1 MEKSSPDRHTNG
13 PDPNGLLPLTK
24 SETSSI
30 ASIKQSSHA
39 SQQEPE
45 SQDELESEDDVGW
58 SRLIVV
64 VIALILSIFMVALDM
79 TIVATAVPKITDQFH
94 GLDLVGWYGSA
105 FFLTLASFQ
114 STWGKAYKYFPLKRS
129 FLISMFVFELGSLIC
144 AVSQNSTT
152 LIVGRAVAGA
162 GGAGIASGAYTII
175 AFAAKPSQRPAFTG
189 IIGAA
194 YGVASVIGPLLGG
207 VFTDKLSWRWC
218 FYINLPLGGVSVAIL
233 VLFFKTP
240 KRAVTVEA
248 TWKEKFLQID
258 LMGSFVIMAAA
269 VCYLLAMQWGGISK
283 KWSSG
288 GVIGILV
295 GFGILV
301 ILFVFV
307 EWMQGER
314 AVIVGRLLRQR
325 TISVGLAFAFFLGG
339 SFFTLLYYIP
349 VYFQV
354 IDDVSA
360 AQSGIRNLALIIAVS
375 ISTIF
380 SGSFI
385 GNFGH
390 FVPFLIVGGSLA
402 TIGSGL
408 IFTLGLNSPSSMWIG
423 YQVLAGIGI
432 GLCIQVPIIA
442 AQAVVE
448 AGDISSVT
456 AMTLFFQTIGGAFF
470 VSASQSVFINYVIN
484 TLPEN
489 APSVDAAKV
498 VATGVT
504 ELRSVFPAEVIPGLL
519 SSYLSGLHAAF
530 AVALVSAGIATI
542 VSFFSK
548 WRTIKVVE

>member
-1 MEKSSPDRHTNG
+1 M
-13 PDPNGLLPLTK
+13 
-24 SETSSI
+24 
-30 ASIKQSSHA
+30 
-39 SQQEPE
+39 
-45 SQDELESEDDVGW
+45 
-58 SRLIVV
+58 
-64 VIALILSIFMVALDM
+64 
-79 TIVATAVPKITDQFH
+79 
-94 GLDLVGWYGSA
+94 
-105 FFLTLASFQ
+105 
-114 STWGKAYKYFPLKRS
+114 
-129 FLISMFVFELGSLIC
+129 
-144 AVSQNSTT
+144 
-152 LIVGRAVAGA
+152 
-162 GGAGIASGAYTII
+162 
-175 AFAAKPSQRPAFTG
+175 
-189 IIGAA
+189 
-194 YGVASVIGPLLGG
+194 
-207 VFTDKLSWRWC
+207 
-218 FYINLPLGGVSVAIL
+218 SVAIL

-448 AGDISSVT
+448 PGDISSVT
-456 AMTLFFQTIGGAFF
+456 AMTLC
-470 VSASQSVFINYVIN
+470 
-484 TLPEN
+484 E
-489 APSVDAAKV
+489 
-498 VATGVT
+498 
-504 ELRSVFPAEVIPGLL
+504 
-519 SSYLSGLHAAF
+519 
-530 AVALVSAGIATI
+530 
-542 VSFFSK
+542 
-548 WRTIKVVE
+548 

>member
-1 MEKSSPDRHTNG
+1 MEKSSPDRHTDG

-30 ASIKQSSHA
+30 ASIKQSSHVN
-39 SQQEPE
+39 QQEEPE

-129 FLISMFVFELGSLIC
+129 FLISM
-144 AVSQNSTT
+144 
-152 LIVGRAVAGA
+152 AVAGA

-248 TWKEKFLQID
+248 TWKERFLQID

-288 GVIGILV
+288 GAIGILV

-448 AGDISSVT
+448 PGDISSVT

-484 TLPEN
+484 TLPKN

-504 ELRSVFPAEVIPGLL
+504 ELRSVFPADVIPGLL
-519 SSYLSGLHAAF
+519 RSYLSGIHAAF

-542 VSFFSK
+542 VSFSSK